1 MLTKIISL
9 LSFLSLL
16 ISSVPAH
23 SAVFNISS
31 GDVTGLIAAINTA
44 NANGEENTINLDA
57 GIYTL
62 TAINN
67 AAPSQGSNGLPVIV
81 SALTLRGLGAN
92 LTILA
97 RDPAAPAF
105 RILSVAEGG
114 TLTLDE
120 LTIRGGNEFGGA
132 GVRNAGT
139 VIITNSTVAGNSDEA
154 ILSFGDMTINS
165 STIADN
171 SGVGISNGG
180 VMTITNSTIADNSDN
195 GIGNGGNL
203 TINNSAITGNA
214 KHCREFFASCAG
226 IDNFE
231 AALTINNSTIAANGV
246 GNSIGA
252 GIQSG
257 HGGVRITN
265 STIAHN
271 SGRGGVG
278 FHGAVV
284 SGPTTLQNSLLA
296 LNTNT
301 STGLSSD
308 CFFTGLADVLSLGN
322 NLIGDPT
329 GCGFTASD
337 RQGDPGLGDFIDDGA
352 PGHGRFPLLP
362 DSQAIDAGNEAA
374 CAATDQ
380 LDTPRRGACDIGAVE
395 FYPVVNDLVAL
406 SNISTALDPEPV
418 PGGPAGTLRITAE
431 FTNTSAQMIGH
442 RFAEVV
448 ELTAGNLLLN
458 ADGGAG
464 GVGARLTL
472 RDNTSTPLLP
482 GATETFEFTMGL
494 QTQEPFTFFVNMLGD
509 PQIFKQSV
517 TVR

>member
-1 MLTKIISL
+1 MLNKITPL
-9 LSFLSLL
+9 LSFLFLFF
-16 ISSVPAH
+16 SSVPAY
-23 SAVFNISS
+23 SGVFNISS
-31 GDVTGLIAAINTA
+31 GDVAGLIAAINEA

-57 GIYTL
+57 GTYTL
-62 TAINN
+62 TAVHNTDGL
-67 AAPSQGSNGLPVIV
+67 ANGLPVIT
-81 SALTLRGLGAN
+81 SAVTFHGMGAELT
-92 LTILA
+92 TLA
-97 RDPAAPAF
+97 RDPAAPRF
-105 RILSVAEGG
+105 RILSVAPGG
-114 TLTLDE
+114 TLILNG
-120 LTIRGGNEFGGA
+120 LTIRGGNELSGA

-139 VIITNSTVAGNSDEA
+139 VIITNSTVEGNSDEA

-171 SGVGISNGG
+171 SGVGITNGG
-180 VMTITNSTIADNSDN
+180 VMTITNSTIAGNSDN

-231 AALTINNSTIAANGV
+231 AFLTINNSTIAANGV

-296 LNTNT
+296 LNTNA

-308 CFFTGLADVLSLGN
+308 CFFTGVADVLSLGN

-329 GCGFTASD
+329 HCGFTASD
-337 RQGDPGLGDFIDDGA
+337 RQGDPGLGEFIDDGA
-352 PGHGRFPLLP
+352 PGHGRFSLLSS
-362 DSQAIDAGNEAA
+362 SQAIDAGNEAA

-380 LDTPRRGACDIGAVE
+380 LDTPRRGICDIGAVE
-395 FYPVVNDLVAL
+395 FYPVVNNLVVV
-406 SNISTALDPEPV
+406 SNISSSFDPEAV

-448 ELTAGNLLLN
+448 ELSGGNLLLN
-458 ADGGAG
+458 ADRGAG
-464 GVGARLTL
+464 GLGARLTSVGS
-472 RDNTSTPLLP
+472 TSQPLLP
-482 GATETFEFTMGL
+482 GVTETLEFIIGL

-509 PQIFKQSV
+509 PQTSNTF
-517 TVR
+517 

>member
-31 GDVTGLIAAINTA
+31 GDVAGLIAAINTA
-44 NANGEENTINLDA
+44 NGNGEENTIILEA
-57 GIYTL
+57 GTYTL
-62 TAINN
+62 TAVHNTDGL
-67 AAPSQGSNGLPVIV
+67 ANGLPVIS
-81 SALTLRGLGAN
+81 SAVTFHGMGAELT
-92 LTILA
+92 TLA
-97 RDPAAPAF
+97 RDPAAPRF
-105 RILSVAEGG
+105 RILSVAAGG
-114 TLTLDE
+114 TLILNG
-120 LTIRGGNEFGGA
+120 LTIRGGNELSGA

-180 VMTITNSTIADNSDN
+180 VMTITNSTIAGNSDN

-203 TINNSAITGNA
+203 MINNSAITGNA

-231 AALTINNSTIAANGV
+231 AFLTINNSTIAANGV
-246 GNSIGA
+246 GNPIGA

-257 HGGVRITN
+257 HGRVHINN
-265 STIAHN
+265 STIVRN

-296 LNTNT
+296 LNTNV

-329 GCGFTASD
+329 HCGFTASD
-337 RQGDPGLGDFIDDGA
+337 RQGDPGLGEFIDDGA
-352 PGHGRFPLLP
+352 PGHGRVPLLSG
-362 DSQAIDAGNEAA
+362 SQAIDAGNEAA

-395 FYPVVNDLVAL
+395 FYPVVNNLVVV
-406 SNISTALDPEPV
+406 SNISSAFDPEAV

-442 RFAEVV
+442 LLSEVIELAE
-448 ELTAGNLLLN
+448 GNLLLN
-458 ADGGAG
+458 ADRGAG
-464 GVGARLTL
+464 GVGARLTIP
-472 RDNTSTPLLP
+472 DSGNTPLLP
-482 GATETFEFTMGL
+482 GATETFEFIIGL
-494 QTQEPFTFFVNMLGD
+494 QKQEAFTFFVNMLGD
-509 PQIFKQSV
+509 PQTSNTF
-517 TVR
+517 

>member
-1 MLTKIISL
+1 
-9 LSFLSLL
+9 
-16 ISSVPAH
+16 
-23 SAVFNISS
+23 
-31 GDVTGLIAAINTA
+31 
-44 NANGEENTINLDA
+44 
-57 GIYTL
+57 
-62 TAINN
+62 
-67 AAPSQGSNGLPVIV
+67 
-81 SALTLRGLGAN
+81 
-92 LTILA
+92 
-97 RDPAAPAF
+97 
-105 RILSVAEGG
+105 
-114 TLTLDE
+114 
-120 LTIRGGNEFGGA
+120 
-132 GVRNAGT
+132 
-139 VIITNSTVAGNSDEA
+139 
-154 ILSFGDMTINS
+154 
-165 STIADN
+165 
-171 SGVGISNGG
+171 
-180 VMTITNSTIADNSDN
+180 MTITNSTIAGNSDN

-296 LNTNT
+296 LNTNA

-308 CFFTGLADVLSLGN
+308 CFFTGVADVLSLGN

-329 GCGFTASD
+329 HCGFTASD
-337 RQGDPGLGDFIDDGA
+337 RQGDPGLGEFIDDGA
-352 PGHGRFPLLP
+352 PGHGRFSLLSS
-362 DSQAIDAGNEAA
+362 SQAIDAGNEAA

-380 LDTPRRGACDIGAVE
+380 LDTPRRGICDIGAVE
-395 FYPVVNDLVAL
+395 FYPVVNNLVVV
-406 SNISTALDPEPV
+406 SNISSSFDPEAV

-448 ELTAGNLLLN
+448 ELSGGNLLLN
-458 ADGGAG
+458 ADRGAG
-464 GVGARLTL
+464 GLGARLTSVGS
-472 RDNTSTPLLP
+472 TSQPLLP
-482 GATETFEFTMGL
+482 GVTETLEFIIGL

-509 PQIFKQSV
+509 PQTSNTF
-517 TVR
+517 